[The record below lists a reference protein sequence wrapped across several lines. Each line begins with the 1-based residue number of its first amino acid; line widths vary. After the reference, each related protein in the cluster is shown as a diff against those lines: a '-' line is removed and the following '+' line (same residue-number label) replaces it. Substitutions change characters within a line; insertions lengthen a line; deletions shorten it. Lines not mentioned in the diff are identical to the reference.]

1 MARSDEVVQRF
12 EGLHTG
18 FNLVDYE
25 EVGLPFFELRL
36 DVMALKRS
44 ELAVVDEYVLRLADL
59 GLRASH
65 EIEGLLGL
73 QEAVVRRS
81 VLALLQ
87 SDLVDYPPGTS
98 GREIRLSSAGKAALE
113 ERVQDIPQRTELRI
127 GFDRLLWKLSPRWM
141 NEWDNPRR
149 FKDSDTRLIP
159 PRRRRRPEI
168 EEIEMVALNR
178 ELAELPKT
186 RRSEVDVDVVQML
199 SLGARTK
206 YLPALMLVFVADDQS
221 AIRVSF
227 VVDEHHS
234 QEHDRAFE
242 EVGGLA
248 RLGIELDDPNSL
260 DAERPSLPA
269 EIEELRPAED
279 EVIELDRR
287 LRQTTRAYEAA
298 VADAGV
304 AEVEQDVRRRDPSTR
319 ERLDDRER
327 EVEELRVELEQLKA
341 HRAALP
347 IRSIPTFEHRNL
359 LEEALDTA
367 SSRLLI
373 IAPWIRNAVVD
384 DDFVAALRR
393 LSKRGVTIH
402 IGYGIKRA
410 DVEGHDAAALER
422 LTKLAGDVKKLTLT
436 ELGDTHAK
444 ILIWDAEMVV
454 TSFNWL
460 SFRGDSGRKYRQ
472 EEGTLIRHRDYVDV
486 EYERHR
492 ARIESTTS

>member
-1 MARSDEVVQRF
+1 MAHSDEVAQRF
-12 EGLHTG
+12 EELHTG

-25 EVGLPFFELRL
+25 DVGLPFFELRL

-59 GLRASH
+59 GLRSSQ

-87 SDLVDYPPGTS
+87 ADLVDYPPGSS
-98 GREIRLSSAGKAALE
+98 GREIRLSPSGKAALD
-113 ERVQDIPQRTELRI
+113 ERVQDIPRRTEIRI
-127 GFDRLLWKLSPRWM
+127 GFDRLLWRLSPRWM
-141 NEWDNPRR
+141 NEWDNPRP
-149 FKDSDTRLIP
+149 FKDSETRLVP
-159 PRRRRRPEI
+159 PRRRRRPEV

-178 ELAELPKT
+178 ELAELPSA
-186 RRSEVDVDVVQML
+186 RRSEIDLDVVQL
-199 SLGARTK
+199 LTLGARTK

-234 QEHDRAFE
+234 PDHDRAFE
-242 EVGGLA
+242 DVDGLQ
-248 RLGIELDDPNSL
+248 RLGIELADPTSL
-260 DAERPSLPA
+260 ETDVPVLPA
-269 EIEELRPAED
+269 ELEELRSAD
-279 EVIELDRR
+279 EEIADLDRR
-287 LRQTTRAYEAA
+287 LRQTTRAFESA

-304 AEVEQDVRRRDPSTR
+304 AEVEQDVGRRDPSTR
-319 ERLDDRER
+319 ERLNDRER
-327 EVEELRVELEQLKA
+327 EVEDLRVELEQLRA

-347 IRSIPTFEHRNL
+347 IRSIPTFEHRTL
-359 LEEALDTA
+359 LEEALESTA
-367 SSRLLI
+367 ERLLI
-373 IAPWIRNAVVD
+373 IAPWIGSAVVD
-384 DDFVAALRR
+384 EQFVAALRR
-393 LSKRGVTIH
+393 LAKRGVTVH

-410 DVEGHDAAALER
+410 DAKHGADALAR
-422 LTKLAGDVKKLTLT
+422 LTKLAGEFKKMTFT

-460 SFRGDSGRKYRQ
+460 SFRGDRDRKYRQ
-472 EEGTLIRHRDYVDV
+472 EEGTLIRHKQYVDT
-486 EYERHR
+486 EYDRHR
-492 ARIESTTS
+492 ARIESTAR